1 MIERNPPGLAS
12 DSRQERGCVVSTSR
26 CALARRRRFAPA
38 RRCVVIRKRQ
48 RLVGTTQL
56 RSTCATRRS
65 NELSLCSPILYNATV
80 KSAIACVLVLLTS
93 AVLALAEAQGLP
105 PGVANTQNSGDIP
118 PSPEEARKL
127 ITVPEGFKVTLF
139 AGEPDVAQPIAIN
152 YDDRGRLWVAESFS
166 YIEWQR
172 KAQDRISIFE
182 DHDNDGHFDSKKV
195 FWGKANHLSGF
206 QIGFG
211 GVWVCDA
218 PQLLFIPDKNR
229 DDIPDGPPV
238 VMLDGWATNAEHNF
252 LNGLTW
258 GLDGWLWGRHGIKKP
273 SHVGKP
279 GTPDKDRIELSCAI
293 WRFHPTRHVFE
304 IVADG
309 TVNPWGLDWNEDGQP
324 FITTS
329 VVDHLWHV
337 VPGARFQ
344 RREGKDEHPN
354 PYTYEL
360 MKPISDHRHWD
371 DGPGATAR
379 HAHAHPEQ
387 GGGHAHS
394 GLMIY
399 QADVWPEKY
408 RGKAFFSNIHGNRI
422 NMDSIERKHSSYIA
436 RHGPDFLLGN
446 SPWFR
451 AVDLKQTPDGNM
463 MIAEWTDLG
472 ECHDRDG
479 VHRTSGRLFKVSFG
493 ENKPMERF
501 DLQESSFDEL
511 ARLLNHSNRW
521 QRSQA
526 LRILYERQSTSGVKR
541 LEFRKRLLSSLPGSI
556 TNPQCAAA
564 LGIGSKNPRMTSV
577 DSNADS
583 VRRLE
588 AASDLQRLPGEARW
602 TLAEE
607 LIAKPIPSDDRN
619 LALMIWYGI
628 EPLVAED
635 PQRALKLAAKSKIPL
650 IRQFIARRVVDL
662 NKAK

>member
-1 MIERNPPGLAS
+1 MVNQMKNAVVAVCMAAS
-12 DSRQERGCVVSTSR
+12 
-26 CALARRRRFAPA
+26 
-38 RRCVVIRKRQ
+38 
-48 RLVGTTQL
+48 
-56 RSTCATRRS
+56 
-65 NELSLCSPILYNATV
+65 
-80 KSAIACVLVLLTS
+80 
-93 AVLALAEAQGLP
+93 VLAGELP
-105 PGVANTQNSGDIP
+105 EGVRNTQKPGDEP
-118 PSPEEARKL
+118 PSPEESRKL
-127 ITVPEGFKVTLF
+127 ITVPEGFKVRLF

-166 YIEWQR
+166 YIEWKR

-182 DHDNDGHFDSKKV
+182 DHDNDGRFDSKKV
-195 FWGKANHLSGF
+195 FWSKANHLSGF
-206 QIGFG
+206 QIGYG

-218 PQLLFIPDKNR
+218 PQLLFIPDKDR
-229 DDIPDGPPV
+229 DDIPDGPPQ

-252 LNGLTW
+252 FNGLTW

-273 SHVGKP
+273 SRVGRP
-279 GTPDKDRIELSCAI
+279 GTPDKDRVELSCAI
-293 WRFHPTRHVFE
+293 WRFHPVTHEFE

-344 RREGKDEHPN
+344 RREGKDTHPN

-371 DGPGATAR
+371 DSPNALQR
-379 HAHAHPEQ
+379 HGHAHPEQ
-387 GGGHAHS
+387 GGGHSHS

-408 RGKAFFSNIHGNRI
+408 RGKAFMSNIHGNRI
-422 NMDSIERKHSSYIA
+422 NMDSIERKYSSYVA
-436 RHGPDFLLGN
+436 KHGPDFLMGN

-479 VHRTSGRLFKVSFG
+479 IHRTSGRLFKVVYG
-493 ENKPMERF
+493 ESKPMEKF
-501 DLQESSFDEL
+501 DLGEMEIEEL
-511 ARLLNHSNRW
+511 VKLLAHENVWWR
-521 QRSQA
+521 RRA
-526 LRILYERQSTSGVKR
+526 LRILRERQISSGTQ
-541 LEFRKRLLSSLPGSI
+541 FADFQKRLLGSMVGSI
-556 TNPQCAAA
+556 RNAESAASS
-564 LGIGSKNPRMTSV
+564 GIGAARSTAGRLFSQEQ
-577 DSNADS
+577 DA
-583 VRRLE
+583 RRLQTV
-588 AASDLQRLPGEARW
+588 ADMRLISGDARW
-602 TLAEE
+602 KEAG
-607 LIAKPIPSDDRN
+607 IQVAKPIHPKDRN

-650 IRQFIARRVVDL
+650 IRQFIARRIADL
-662 NKAK
+662 NKGKD

>member
-1 MIERNPPGLAS
+1 MYKA
-12 DSRQERGCVVSTSR
+12 V
-26 CALARRRRFAPA
+26 
-38 RRCVVIRKRQ
+38 
-48 RLVGTTQL
+48 
-56 RSTCATRRS
+56 
-65 NELSLCSPILYNATV
+65 V
-80 KSAIACVLVLLTS
+80 KSAVGCLPALLTS
-93 AVLALAEAQGLP
+93 AALGLAAANDLP
-105 PGVANTQNSGDIP
+105 PGVANTQNAADTP
-118 PSPEEARKL
+118 PTPEEARKL
-127 ITVPEGFKVTLF
+127 ITVPEGFKVSLF

-166 YIEWQR
+166 YIEWKR

-182 DHDNDGHFDSKKV
+182 DTDNDGHFDSKKV
-195 FWGKANHLSGF
+195 FWGKADHLSGF

-218 PQLLFIPDKNR
+218 PHLLFIPDKNR

-238 VMLDGWATNAEHNF
+238 VMLDGWATDAEHNF

-273 SHVGKP
+273 SLVGRP
-279 GTPDKDRIELSCAI
+279 GTPDKDRVGLSCAI

-371 DGPGATAR
+371 DGPDATAR

-422 NMDSIERKHSSYIA
+422 NMDSIQRKHSSYVA
-436 RHGPDFLLGN
+436 KHEPDFLLGN
-446 SPWFR
+446 NPWFR
-451 AVDLKQTPDGNM
+451 AVDLKQTPDGNI

-479 VHRTSGRLFKVSFG
+479 VHRTSGRLFKVSYG
-493 ENKPMERF
+493 QSKPLEKF
-501 DLQESSFDEL
+501 DLQEKTTDEL
-511 ARLLNHSNRW
+511 YLLTRQPNVWCR
-521 QRSQA
+521 RAA
-526 LRILYERQSTSGVKR
+526 LRILQERSAMDSFKVYLDISRAISTQPELRTSLPTCESISVLVSFTMQEQDARSSRNPMIDLVDSAIRAKPSDESAWGGFGSRNSAALVLRNSLAENSNTKETYEWMCKAILHATDPRVL
-541 LEFRKRLLSSLPGSI
+541 LEFASLLRNLPL
-556 TNPQCAAA
+556 PQ
-564 LGIGSKNPRMTSV
+564 
-577 DSNADS
+577 
-583 VRRLE
+583 
-588 AASDLQRLPGEARW
+588 RW
-602 TLAEE
+602 RLAEG
-607 LIAKPIPSDDRN
+607 LVAKEIPDEDRN

-635 PQRALKLAAKSKIPL
+635 PKRALKLATKSKIPL

>member
-1 MIERNPPGLAS
+1 MIERDL
-12 DSRQERGCVVSTSR
+12 R
-26 CALARRRRFAPA
+26 
-38 RRCVVIRKRQ
+38 
-48 RLVGTTQL
+48 VGHEP
-56 RSTCATRRS
+56 S
-65 NELSLCSPILYNATV
+65 NLYNAFV
-80 KSAIACVLVLLTS
+80 NLIVPCLSLSLLSAT
-93 AVLALAEAQGLP
+93 LALAAAQGLP
-105 PGVANTQNSGDIP
+105 PGVANTQNAADTP
-118 PSPEEARKL
+118 PTPEEARQL
-127 ITVPEGFKVTLF
+127 ISVPEGFHVMLF

-166 YIEWQR
+166 YIEWKR
-172 KAQDRISIFE
+172 RAQDRISIFE
-182 DHDNDGHFDSKKV
+182 DHDNDGRFDSKKV

-218 PQLLFIPDKNR
+218 PHLLFIPDKNR

-252 LNGLTW
+252 FNGLTW

-273 SHVGKP
+273 SRVGRP
-279 GTPDKDRIELSCAI
+279 GTPDKDRVELSCAI

-371 DGPGATAR
+371 DGPGAKAR

-408 RGKAFFSNIHGNRI
+408 RGKAFISNIHGNRI
-422 NMDSIERKHSSYIA
+422 NMDSIERKHSSYVA
-436 RHGPDFLLGN
+436 KHEPDFLLGN
-446 SPWFR
+446 NPWFR

-479 VHRTSGRLFKVSFG
+479 VHRASGRLFKVSYG
-493 ENKPMERF
+493 KSKPMGKF
-501 DLQESSFDEL
+501 DLQALSNGEL
-511 ARLLNHSNRW
+511 HLLTRGRNGWR
-521 QRSQA
+521 RRAA
-526 LRILYERQSTSGVKR
+526 LRILQERSEDDSPQAISDIQSTIRSAQPESSRQTNCEELAAGISLMMAEHDHRPPEASLFYLANMHRHGSPDEAGRKLGSQTIAAFALRNTFASDAIDELAHRNVMEAIPR
-541 LEFRKRLLSSLPGSI
+541 ASDPRVLLEFASI
-556 TNPQCAAA
+556 
-564 LGIGSKNPRMTSV
+564 L
-577 DSNADS
+577 
-583 VRRLE
+583 RR
-588 AASDLQRLPGEARW
+588 
-602 TLAEE
+602 
-607 LIAKPIPSDDRN
+607 IPSAMRWESAEALVAKAITPDDRN
-619 LALMIWYGI
+619 LALMIWYAI
-628 EPLVAED
+628 EPLVGED

-650 IRQFIARRVVDL
+650 IRQFIARRVIDL
-662 NKAK
+662 NKTK

>member
-1 MIERNPPGLAS
+1 VYKAFVTINVRWLVACLTTTALVFAAS
-12 DSRQERGCVVSTSR
+12 GE
-26 CALARRRRFAPA
+26 
-38 RRCVVIRKRQ
+38 
-48 RLVGTTQL
+48 
-56 RSTCATRRS
+56 
-65 NELSLCSPILYNATV
+65 
-80 KSAIACVLVLLTS
+80 
-93 AVLALAEAQGLP
+93 LP
-105 PGVANTQNSGDIP
+105 PGVANTQKPGDAP
-118 PSPEEARKL
+118 PTPEEARKH

-172 KAQDRISIFE
+172 KAQDHISIFE
-182 DHDNDGHFDSKKV
+182 DADNDGRFDSKKV
-195 FWGKANHLSGF
+195 FWSKANHLSGF

-273 SHVGKP
+273 SRVGKP
-279 GTPDKDRIELSCAI
+279 GTPDKDRVELSCAI

-304 IVADG
+304 VIADG

-344 RREGKDEHPN
+344 RREGKDEHPH

-371 DGPGATAR
+371 DGPDAKER

-422 NMDSIERKHSSYIA
+422 NMDSIERRHSSYVA
-436 RHGPDFLLGN
+436 KHGPDFLLGN

-479 VHRTSGRLFKVSFG
+479 VHRTSGRLFKVSYG
-493 ENKPMERF
+493 ESKPMEKF
-501 DLQESSFDEL
+501 DLQEVTDEAL
-511 ARLLNHSNRW
+511 AGLLLQENGWR
-521 QRSQA
+521 RRTA
-526 LRILYERQSTSGVKR
+526 LRILHERRMRKENHAFELIQR
-541 LEFRKRLLSSLPGSI
+541 LIVDHADRVTAELAHASAGHFPDDTPMREKAAFLREALFESQEPSDRL
-556 TNPQCAAA
+556 NAAAA
-564 LGIGSKNPRMTSV
+564 LQFLPVEHRWQVAQILVDRSV
-577 DSNADS
+577 H
-583 VRRLE
+583 
-588 AASDLQRLPGEARW
+588 P
-602 TLAEE
+602 
-607 LIAKPIPSDDRN
+607 DDRN
-619 LALMIWYGI
+619 LALMIWYAI
-628 EPLVAED
+628 EPLIAED
-635 PQRALKLAAKSKIPL
+635 PKRALKLAADSKIPL
-650 IRQFIARRVVDL
+650 IRQYIARRVVDL

>member
-1 MIERNPPGLAS
+1 MVNQMKNAVVAVCMAAS
-12 DSRQERGCVVSTSR
+12 
-26 CALARRRRFAPA
+26 
-38 RRCVVIRKRQ
+38 
-48 RLVGTTQL
+48 
-56 RSTCATRRS
+56 
-65 NELSLCSPILYNATV
+65 
-80 KSAIACVLVLLTS
+80 
-93 AVLALAEAQGLP
+93 VLAGELP
-105 PGVANTQNSGDIP
+105 EGVRNTQKPGDEP
-118 PSPEEARKL
+118 PSPEESRKL
-127 ITVPEGFKVTLF
+127 ITVPKGFKVRLF

-166 YIEWQR
+166 YIEWKR

-182 DHDNDGHFDSKKV
+182 DHDNDGRFDSKKV
-195 FWGKANHLSGF
+195 FWSKANHLSGF
-206 QIGFG
+206 QIGYG

-218 PQLLFIPDKNR
+218 PQLLFIPDKDR
-229 DDIPDGPPV
+229 DDIPDGPPQ

-252 LNGLTW
+252 FNGLTW
-258 GLDGWLWGRHGIKKP
+258 GLDGWLWGRHGIKKT
-273 SHVGKP
+273 SRVGRP
-279 GTPDKDRIELSCAI
+279 GTPDKDRVELSCAI
-293 WRFHPTRHVFE
+293 WRFHPVTHEFE

-344 RREGKDEHPN
+344 RREGKDTHPN

-371 DGPGATAR
+371 DSPNALQR
-379 HAHAHPEQ
+379 HGHAHPEQ
-387 GGGHAHS
+387 GGGHSHS

-408 RGKAFFSNIHGNRI
+408 RGKAFMSNIHGNRI
-422 NMDSIERKHSSYIA
+422 NMDSIERKHSSYVA
-436 RHGPDFLLGN
+436 KHEPDFLMGN

-479 VHRTSGRLFKVSFG
+479 VHRTSGRLFKVVYG
-493 ENKPMERF
+493 ESKPMENF
-501 DLQESSFDEL
+501 NLGEMDFGEL
-511 ARLLNHSNRW
+511 VKLLKHPNRW
-521 QRSQA
+521 HRSHA
-526 LRILYERQSTSGVKR
+526 LRILQERHASSGSKPFEFVQQLLQVFEGRITNAESSAALRIGMPGKGKAAVDRKGNTFVDLKMIARDRLAAASSLQGMPVKR
-541 LEFRKRLLSSLPGSI
+541 
-556 TNPQCAAA
+556 
-564 LGIGSKNPRMTSV
+564 
-577 DSNADS
+577 
-583 VRRLE
+583 
-588 AASDLQRLPGEARW
+588 RW
-602 TLAEE
+602 NLAEG
-607 LIAKPIPSDDRN
+607 LIAKPVHPEDRN

-650 IRQFIARRVVDL
+650 IRQFIARRIADL
-662 NKAK
+662 NKEKN

>member
-1 MIERNPPGLAS
+1 MYKA
-12 DSRQERGCVVSTSR
+12 V
-26 CALARRRRFAPA
+26 
-38 RRCVVIRKRQ
+38 
-48 RLVGTTQL
+48 
-56 RSTCATRRS
+56 
-65 NELSLCSPILYNATV
+65 V
-80 KSAIACVLVLLTS
+80 KSAVGCLHALLTS
-93 AVLALAEAQGLP
+93 AALGFAAANDLP
-105 PGVANTQNSGDIP
+105 PGVANTQNAADTP
-118 PSPEEARKL
+118 PTPEEAHKL
-127 ITVPEGFKVTLF
+127 ITVPEGFHVTLF

-182 DHDNDGHFDSKKV
+182 DHDNDGRFDSKKV

-218 PQLLFIPDKNR
+218 PHLLFIPDKNR

-273 SHVGKP
+273 SLVGRP
-279 GTPDKDRIELSCAI
+279 GTPDKDRVELSCAI

-379 HAHAHPEQ
+379 HANAHPEH

-422 NMDSIERKHSSYIA
+422 NMDSIERKHSSYVA
-436 RHGPDFLLGN
+436 KHGPDFLLGN

-479 VHRTSGRLFKVSFG
+479 VHRTSGRLFKVSYG
-493 ENKPMERF
+493 KSKPQERF
-501 DLQESSFDEL
+501 DLGSMPDSEL
-511 ARLLNHSNRW
+511 GKLLNHPNVFWRRQALLKTYERVQDKKRFDDLMMRASDSNLKFNLTKSDKPLAIPTHEAFFSSQESARQIKIGFNEAGTPLYDWNHYEPIRDRIKRMQELLARDSEVAIRGRTSAQAANPSFAKWVASAVKDDPQPRLRLLAASVMGKLPLDNRW
-521 QRSQA
+521 
-526 LRILYERQSTSGVKR
+526 
-541 LEFRKRLLSSLPGSI
+541 
-556 TNPQCAAA
+556 
-564 LGIGSKNPRMTSV
+564 M
-577 DSNADS
+577 
-583 VRRLE
+583 
-588 AASDLQRLPGEARW
+588 
-602 TLAEE
+602 LAEE
-607 LIAKPIPSDDRN
+607 LVTKPVAVNDRN

-635 PQRALKLAAKSKIPL
+635 PKRALKLAAKSKIPL

>member
-1 MIERNPPGLAS
+1 MYKA
-12 DSRQERGCVVSTSR
+12 V
-26 CALARRRRFAPA
+26 
-38 RRCVVIRKRQ
+38 
-48 RLVGTTQL
+48 
-56 RSTCATRRS
+56 
-65 NELSLCSPILYNATV
+65 V
-80 KSAIACVLVLLTS
+80 KSAVGCLHALLTS
-93 AVLALAEAQGLP
+93 AALGLAAANDLP
-105 PGVANTQNSGDIP
+105 PGVANTQNAADTP
-118 PSPEEARKL
+118 PTPEEARKL
-127 ITVPEGFKVTLF
+127 ITIPEGFKVTLF

-166 YIEWQR
+166 YIEWKH

-182 DHDNDGHFDSKKV
+182 DTDNDGHFDSKKV

-218 PQLLFIPDKNR
+218 PHLLFIPDKNR
-229 DDIPDGPPV
+229 DDISDGPPV
-238 VMLDGWATNAEHNF
+238 VMLDGWATDAEHNF

-273 SHVGKP
+273 SLVGRP
-279 GTPDKDRIELSCAI
+279 GTPDKDRVELSCAI

-371 DGPGATAR
+371 DGPDATAR

-399 QADVWPEKY
+399 QGDVWPEKY
-408 RGKAFFSNIHGNRI
+408 RNKAFFSNIHGNRI
-422 NMDSIERKHSSYIA
+422 NMDSIERKHSSYVA
-436 RHGPDFLLGN
+436 KHGPDFLLGN

-479 VHRTSGRLFKVSFG
+479 VHRTSGRLFKVSYG
-493 ENKPMERF
+493 ESKPMEKF
-501 DLQESSFDEL
+501 DLQAMSDGELAKLLNHDNVWWRRQALLKTYERIHHKKRFDEL
-511 ARLLNHSNRW
+511 MKRASNSNAEFRPIDRDSPLAIPTYESFFSDQETMRQVSIGFNEQHISTSDWSQFKSLRDHPSEIQDFLARDAEVAVRVETSAQARNESYARWVANLVNDGHQPRHRLLAASVMSKMPPKNRW
-521 QRSQA
+521 LVAQA
-526 LRILYERQSTSGVKR
+526 LVKA
-541 LEFRKRLLSSLPGSI
+541 PV
-556 TNPQCAAA
+556 P
-564 LGIGSKNPRMTSV
+564 
-577 DSNADS
+577 
-583 VRRLE
+583 
-588 AASDLQRLPGEARW
+588 
-602 TLAEE
+602 AE
-607 LIAKPIPSDDRN
+607 DRN

-635 PQRALKLAAKSKIPL
+635 PKRALKLAAKSKIPL